1 MREEVAG
8 SAQNQALARGLEV
21 LRVLVEES
29 EPVTGTEVARR
40 LGLHQ
45 SSISRILATLT
56 EVGYVR
62 KTAKGFAPDFGVL
75 ALASATSQFPL
86 IRKPRAA
93 MRKIAASCG
102 GLSPSLGM
110 LWRGQM
116 IYFLRTTEQGDTIDF
131 WWSDFPIHLSA
142 PGLRLLVDLPR
153 DEAVAILRGSRQRF
167 GWGGEDVVPATEE
180 GVLDLAAAGV
190 AHDVLVLDGWH
201 RVGQT
206 AAAIPVEVGGDHR
219 VALALAG
226 PSDIADVPTLQLWL
240 HDARRTVEAALRPS
254 RSSRPSA

>member
-1 MREEVAG
+1 MREEVTG
-8 SAQNQALARGLEV
+8 SSQNQALARGLEV
-21 LRVLVEES
+21 LRVLVDES
-29 EPVTGTEVARR
+29 EPVTGTEIARR

-75 ALASATSQFPL
+75 SLASATSQFPL

-93 MRKIAASCG
+93 MKQIAASCG

-116 IYFLRTTEQGDTIDF
+116 IYFLRTTEHGDTIDF
-131 WWSDFPIHLSA
+131 WWSDYPIHLSA

-153 DEAVAILRGSRQRF
+153 EEALAILRGSRQRY
-167 GWGGEDVVPATEE
+167 GWDGEKGVVPATEE
-180 GVLDLAAAGV
+180 EVLDLAAKNV
-190 AHDVLVLDGWH
+190 AHDVIVLTGWF
-201 RVGQT
+201 RRGWMG
-206 AAAIPVEVGGDHR
+206 AAIPVEVEGEHR

-226 PSDIADVPTLQLWL
+226 PSDVTDLATLQLWL
-240 HDARRTVEAALRPS
+240 HDARRTVEAALRQPTTG
-254 RSSRPSA
+254 R